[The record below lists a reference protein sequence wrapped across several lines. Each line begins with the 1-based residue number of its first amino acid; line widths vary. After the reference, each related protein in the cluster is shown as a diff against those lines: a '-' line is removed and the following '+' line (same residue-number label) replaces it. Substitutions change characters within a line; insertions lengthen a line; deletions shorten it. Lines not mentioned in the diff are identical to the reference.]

1 MSSCQCCGQDVD
13 VVYCGYEIPK
23 NSHRLTKKVLKRLER
38 DGVVYVTHDDGEGR
52 IAREELEKIAGA
64 IGLMFLADNGYEFA
78 IFDEDGIGHK
88 FGMTI

>member
-1 MSSCQCCGQDVD
+1 MSNCQCCGQDVD
-13 VVYCGYEIPK
+13 VIYCGYEIPK

-64 IGLMFLADNGYEFA
+64 IGLRFLADNGYEFV
-78 IFDEDGIGHK
+78 IFDEDGVGNK
-88 FGMTI
+88 FCMTM